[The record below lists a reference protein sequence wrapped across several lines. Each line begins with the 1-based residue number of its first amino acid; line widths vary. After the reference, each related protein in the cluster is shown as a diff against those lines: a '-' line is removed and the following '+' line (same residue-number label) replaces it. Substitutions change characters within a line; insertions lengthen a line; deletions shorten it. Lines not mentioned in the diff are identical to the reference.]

1 MASTVSIEK
10 LAISLVAALKKMYLF
25 FLDSFQIFSLS
36 LILSTLNVMSLDV
49 VFIVFILFSVLY
61 SWICG
66 LISFISLGKFSVV
79 ISTTIALLLSSFP
92 LLLGLQ
98 LHIYWIF

>member
-10 LAISLVAALKKMYLF
+10 LAISLVAALKEMCLF
-25 FLDSFQIFSLS
+25 FLDSFQIFSVS
-36 LILSTLNVMSLDV
+36 LILSMLNVMSPDV

-66 LISFISLGKFSVV
+66 LLSF
-79 ISTTIALLLSSFP
+79 
-92 LLLGLQ
+92 
-98 LHIYWIF
+98 